1 MKRFEEIEKIKN
13 MNDKE
18 LFRLVRENK
27 KIRNDKN
34 HYKENFEKYYKL
46 YQDLV
51 WNKENNPDEF
61 ALEQRRAVF
70 NKLSSWTERIIF
82 VIKTENRFL
91 TSVEIFEIA
100 HKYNAP
106 LVMLWNFPIA
116 TLRQN
121 IHLAVGYGLVKSE
134 RFRGRRSHYFGLP
147 IFYDSSGNMKQEYKN
162 MLDNI

>member
-1 MKRFEEIEKIKN
+1 MI
-13 MNDKE
+13 
-18 LFRLVRENK
+18 VT
-27 KIRNDKN
+27 
-34 HYKENFEKYYKL
+34 
-46 YQDLV
+46 V

-91 TSVEIFEIA
+91 TSAEIFEIS

-121 IHLAVGYGLVKSE
+121 IHLAVEYGLVKSE
-134 RFRGRRSHYFGLP
+134 CFRGRRSHYFGLP
-147 IFYDSSGNMKQEYKN
+147 IFYDSFGNMKQEYKN